1 VPQLPDSEALTVAV
15 GIFGATVM
23 PHAIYLYSAFVNSR
37 LTAITAIV
45 GAETI
50 LVPNIILLLQ
60 TFGVAIPGLPNAG

>member
-1 VPQLPDSEALTVAV
+1 
-15 GIFGATVM
+15 M

-45 GAETI
+45 GTETI